1 MIRHLLKNDLKKMSK
16 ILIYMQV
23 ITLAFAG
30 LTAIF
35 KIWDDINAI
44 NIIALVLAGVTY
56 SAIANVLVNTFV
68 HTLKNV
74 NTSFYKD
81 ESYLTHTLP
90 VTKTELIT
98 SKYVAAL
105 ILVIASITISLISLF
120 LVLYSPEMATLIK
133 NFLTTSLLEFNLKP
147 SVFIG
152 LLSGC
157 MLAQVCM
164 LTSLAFFTIIKSNSY
179 GEKRLIKG
187 IVWFLILYFIYTLTT
202 FVFGIIIIACMG
214 RINELATE
222 IPSQQTVLALII
234 TQFVFSVV
242 YSVVFFFIAK
252 REFNKGVN
260 VD

>member
-1 MIRHLLKNDLKKMSK
+1 MIRHLLKYDLKKMSK

-23 ITLAFAG
+23 ITIAFAG

-35 KIWDDINAI
+35 KIWDDINVI
-44 NIIALVLAGVTY
+44 NVIALVLAGITY
-56 SAIANVLVNTFV
+56 SGIANVLVNTFV
-68 HTLKNV
+68 HILKNISS
-74 NTSFYKD
+74 SFYKD

-98 SKYVAAL
+98 SKYVAGL
-105 ILVIASITISLISLF
+105 ILVIASIAVSLLSLF
-120 LVLYSPEMATLIK
+120 LVLYSPEMASLVE
-133 NFLTTSLLEFNLKP
+133 NFLTTSLLGYNLKP

-164 LTSLAFFTIIKSNSY
+164 LISLAFFTIIKSNSY
-179 GEKRLIKG
+179 SDKRLIKG
-187 IVWFLILYFIYTLTT
+187 IAWFLILYFIYNLTIL
-202 FVFGIIIIACMG
+202 VFGIIIIACMG

-222 IPSQQTVLALII
+222 LPSQQTVIALLI